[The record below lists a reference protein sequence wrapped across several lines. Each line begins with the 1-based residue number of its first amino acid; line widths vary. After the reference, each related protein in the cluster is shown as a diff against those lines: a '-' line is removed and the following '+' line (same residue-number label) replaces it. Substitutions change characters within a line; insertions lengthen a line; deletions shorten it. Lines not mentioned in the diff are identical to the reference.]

1 MSFSASNDHKYIV
14 MDSKL
19 HPPVG
24 SRQTPQPR
32 QQPRLPLPAS
42 LSVIS
47 NKAGGKV
54 SNQTLANLMSNKR
67 PGLTVTRGPGQGG
80 SPSRP
85 PPAKVPR
92 VAAGVAKPRSILPA
106 GANVLSSG
114 EVVGAQATAAEP
126 CTPYCPGVTGFPD
139 LECTRCQSLFHSK
152 CVGISEAALNRIRS
166 SFKCRICTPAAQVP
180 VARAPARVG
189 PKSKVRGSGVT
200 IINLD

>member
-1 MSFSASNDHKYIV
+1 MLPRLNGKPVFLAINPANNVPQLPLPPQHIMSPQSRNPNPAGDQVAILVRPQKAAFNSKPVLLNVPRKVALKVKVGTTLSFSASNDHKYIV

-114 EVVGAQATAAEP
+114 EV
-126 CTPYCPGVTGFPD
+126 
-139 LECTRCQSLFHSK
+139 
-152 CVGISEAALNRIRS
+152 
-166 SFKCRICTPAAQVP
+166 
-180 VARAPARVG
+180 
-189 PKSKVRGSGVT
+189 
-200 IINLD
+200 